1 MPKIEHKPLLDY
13 DFEDLDVHINSDYV
27 LENRLRT
34 SKKLSWALLWIVKTY
49 DITKKNR
56 FLIKDLADVMHC
68 QQNQA
73 RDYIETL
80 KKYSILRLSPY
91 TEGKAKIYTLNVDN
105 SRHLKFI
112 KTAKTILGLK

>member
-1 MPKIEHKPLLDY
+1 MPKIEHKPPLDY
-13 DFEDLDVHINSDYV
+13 NFEDLDVHINSDYV

-56 FLIKDLADVMHC
+56 FLIKELADVMHC